1 MQKFESYLKDI
12 EQVKERMNEELTIAQ
27 EASIDAKNCSEKL
40 LKELKSDFSCQLSR
54 TGLEEKQE
62 RGKLQDQ
69 IVRLLQQR
77 KDDVQ

>member
-27 EASIDAKNCSEKL
+27 EASIDAKNCMEKL

-54 TGLEEKQE
+54 AGLEEKQE